1 MSKGRAYTKSD
12 TTCGATS
19 GAGSG
24 DRSRHRLPRLG
35 IRASENRAPDFADS
49 PRESPLTP
57 RRRTH
62 RHDPLERSELARAAT
77 LRLFHRESAING
89 VATQTH
95 VRVVTVPAGRS
106 RATTQSSARDSGCKP
121 YATTPDPPPSI
132 PRLRPST
139 PCEIPAP
146 QTTHPNRS

>member
-62 RHDPLERSELARAAT
+62 RHDPLERSELARTAT
-77 LRLFHRESAING
+77 LRLFHRESAIFG
-89 VATQTH
+89 VATQPH
-95 VRVVTVPAGRS
+95 VRVVRG
-106 RATTQSSARDSGCKP
+106 SALPRWGGAPPPHNLPRVLVRKP

-132 PRLRPST
+132 PRL
-139 PCEIPAP
+139 
-146 QTTHPNRS
+146 